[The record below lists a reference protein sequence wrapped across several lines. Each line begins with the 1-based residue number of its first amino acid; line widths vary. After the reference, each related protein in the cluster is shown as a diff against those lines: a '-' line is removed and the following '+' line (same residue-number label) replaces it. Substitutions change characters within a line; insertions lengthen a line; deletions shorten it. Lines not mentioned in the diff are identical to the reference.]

1 MYHDIRKVSP
11 SGDDAFFV
19 DTNVWYWCTYVASK
33 SFIAKR
39 PKDYQIENYPEF
51 IESALNCGAKLYYSP
66 LSLVELAG
74 LIERSELAI
83 FNAYHNDQET
93 QLKRFRSIPKERGL
107 VLAEIKTA
115 WASIQSMANELP
127 VTFKDDLSKNLMGT
141 LESHGVDGYDAI
153 YYQLMKEGDISK
165 IITDDKDF
173 RGIDHISLYSC
184 YERD

>member
-11 SGDDAFFV
+11 GSDDAFFV

-51 IESALNCGAKLYYSP
+51 IESALNCGAKLYYSS

-74 LIERSELAI
+74 LIERSELEI
-83 FNAYHNDQET
+83 YKAYRNGQET
-93 QLKRFRSIPKERGL
+93 QLKRFRSISQERKS

-115 WASIQSMANELP
+115 WASIQSMASELP
-127 VTFKDDLSKNLMGT
+127 TIFKEDLSKNLMET
-141 LESHGVDGYDAI
+141 LEGHGVDGYDAL
-153 YYQLMKEGDISK
+153 YYQLMKEKGISK

-184 YERD
+184 YE